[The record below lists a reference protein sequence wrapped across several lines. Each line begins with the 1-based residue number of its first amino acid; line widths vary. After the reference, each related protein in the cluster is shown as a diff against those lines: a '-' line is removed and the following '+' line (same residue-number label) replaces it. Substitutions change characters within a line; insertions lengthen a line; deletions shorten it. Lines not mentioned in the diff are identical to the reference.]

1 MVIRREPI
9 RNESAT
15 TIQHLLRCVLQ
26 FAPFPPKPAQVRNE
40 IRGTMA
46 RPEENPEI
54 LRDYATCQKPGTSLA
69 MLAADRSGVCGA
81 GRVSVMAQLIERGK
95 TSARGE
101 RDKAVKILAKS
112 IFRELK
118 TNGYEAR
125 EIVALSTELLDLLT
139 NEIKPDTS
147 K

>member
-1 MVIRREPI
+1 
-9 RNESAT
+9 
-15 TIQHLLRCVLQ
+15 
-26 FAPFPPKPAQVRNE
+26 
-40 IRGTMA
+40 
-46 RPEENPEI
+46 
-54 LRDYATCQKPGTSLA
+54 
-69 MLAADRSGVCGA
+69 MLAADRSGVLGA

-139 NEIKPDTS
+139 NEIKPDTA